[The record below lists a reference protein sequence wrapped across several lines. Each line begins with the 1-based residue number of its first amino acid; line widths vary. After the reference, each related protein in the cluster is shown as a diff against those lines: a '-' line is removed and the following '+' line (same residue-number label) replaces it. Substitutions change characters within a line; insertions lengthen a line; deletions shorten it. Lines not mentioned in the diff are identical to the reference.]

1 MKSDFDKYMDEILE
15 IKEMV
20 HNDFKKS
27 GTFTYGEFLK
37 EELKDREI
45 SYKHPPGVQEQEWGG
60 NSFSYN
66 FYFYP

>member
-45 SYKHPPGVQEQEWGG
+45 SYKHPPDVPEQE
-60 NSFSYN
+60 
-66 FYFYP
+66 